1 MKLFLYGSGCEAMAP
16 FVWWWSLMW
25 LALLGKHCML
35 CKVCGEQDAVSTYA
49 NILPKSPL
57 DIIET
62 CFPCSVCPLIFPSKA
77 YCRMPTRSRCM
88 YQLYHPQ
95 DQVRCMY
102 HPLDQ
107 VRVRNMNNDV
117 ATHVRSVP
125 TLLPWHQT
133 SWELLIPLSFKDN
146 IIIPH
151 HPITYF
157 CHFQFPTSSFPTTFT
172 FWGIAPCWRQR
183 IAFLVGWL
191 QSNLLSQPRLSLGWW
206 SSWGL

>member
-102 HPLDQ
+102 HPQDQ

-133 SWELLIPLSFKDN
+133 SWELLLPLSFQDN
-146 IIIPH
+146 IIN
-151 HPITYF
+151 
-157 CHFQFPTSSFPTTFT
+157 TT
-172 FWGIAPCWRQR
+172 
-183 IAFLVGWL
+183 
-191 QSNLLSQPRLSLGWW
+191 PRHNIFVSLSLFHF
-206 SSWGL
+206 

>member
-1 MKLFLYGSGCEAMAP
+1 
-16 FVWWWSLMW
+16 
-25 LALLGKHCML
+25 ML

-95 DQVRCMY
+95 DQVRFMYHPLDQVKCMYHPLEQVKCMYHPQDQVRCMY

-125 TLLPWHQT
+125 TLLPGHQT
-133 SWELLIPLSFKDN
+133 WELLPLSFKDR

-151 HPITYF
+151 HAITYL
-157 CHFQFPTSSFPTTFT
+157 CHFHFSTSSFPTTFT
-172 FWGIAPCWRQR
+172 F
-183 IAFLVGWL
+183 
-191 QSNLLSQPRLSLGWW
+191 
-206 SSWGL
+206 